1 MNLEKIKEYFIPDR
15 ILDIG
20 ANVGGWYNEAKSV
33 FPEAYI
39 LSIEANE
46 ECEEILKTVNPNYKI
61 ALLAKDNEI
70 YKYYKNKDV
79 YSSTGNSIY
88 KELTPHYT
96 DDNTYFVEIQGVLLD
111 DLLQGQEL
119 FDLIKMDVQ
128 GAELDIIKGGY
139 FTCTE
144 AKGILL
150 EVALKE
156 YNQGAPLYDE
166 VIEYMKSIG
175 FKQVEVLENLHYN
188 GEIYHQDLLFIN
200 ENIIHN

>member
-1 MNLEKIKEYFIPDR
+1 MNLNKITNYFIPYR

-20 ANVGGWYNEAKSV
+20 ANVGGWYRECKSYY
-33 FPEAYI
+33 PYSEI
-39 LSIEANE
+39 LSIEAND

-111 DLLQGQEL
+111 DLLLKQNP

-139 FTCTE
+139 FTCIN

-166 VIEYMKSIG
+166 VIDYMKSIG
-175 FKQVEVLENLHYN
+175 FKQVEVLENLPYN

-200 ENIIHN
+200 ENII